1 MLHGLVQNILGLFGK
16 LALDKGETAENLRDQ
31 AVDAVVACLVCTVV
45 IVDRDGEIAV
55 VGGQCD
61 QTVDLLVIVEAVVD
75 RGCIGEVSFVGCFHR
90 KT

>member
-1 MLHGLVQNILGLFGK
+1 MRSLRVWF
-16 LALDKGETAENLRDQ
+16 ALL
-31 AVDAVVACLVCTVV
+31 

-75 RGCIGEVSFVGCFHR
+75 RGCIGEVSFVETSPFLWKGDCYGTC
-90 KT
+90 KTR